1 MLAMGAMLAMCATD
15 AMRAMCATGVVV
27 VPDAGAPSATS
38 AAMRL
43 RNISGN
49 LQIGC
54 RLKIEEP
61 RDAARINFDYAL
73 R

>member
-1 MLAMGAMLAMCATD
+1 MGTMRAMLAMGARGARD
-15 AMRAMCATGVVV
+15 AAFG
-27 VPDAGAPSATS
+27 VPDAGAPRTTS
-38 AAMRL
+38 EAMRL

-61 RDAARINFDYAL
+61 RDAARIKFD
-73 R
+73 